1 MFTKEITYTD
11 YDGKVRKETFLF
23 NLNKAELAEME
34 LSTAGGMHEMLKK
47 IMETEDMPQIV
58 KIFKNLILKS
68 YGVKSDD
75 GKRFIKSE
83 QLSEEF
89 SQTEAY
95 SELFMELA
103 QNPDA
108 AAAFVNGVIPA
119 EMSAQVEEAM
129 KTGNTPQ
136 IAEVA
141 KSEQLENRQEMR
153 KCLKYTFRK
162 TLCLTKE

>member
-1 MFTKEITYTD
+1 MFTKKITYTD
-11 YDGKVRKETFLF
+11 YRGTSRTEEFFF

-34 LSTAGGMHEMLKK
+34 LSTVGGMHDMLKK

-58 KIFKNLILKS
+58 KIFKQLILKS
-68 YGVKSDD
+68 YGEISAD
-75 GKRFIKSE
+75 GKRFVKSPE
-83 QLSEEF
+83 LSEAF

-119 EMSAQVEEAM
+119 DMTKAVADAEKAGNITQIPEARM
-129 KTGNTPQ
+129 
-136 IAEVA
+136 IAAEPT
-141 KSEQLENRQEMR
+141 KSDN
-153 KCLKYTFRK
+153 
-162 TLCLTKE
+162 

>member
-1 MFTKEITYTD
+1 MFTKKITYTD
-11 YDGKVRKETFLF
+11 YRGTSRTEEFFF

-34 LSTAGGMHEMLKK
+34 LSTVGGMHDMLKK

-58 KIFKNLILKS
+58 KIFKQLILKS
-68 YGVKSDD
+68 YGEISAD
-75 GKRFIKSE
+75 GKRFVKSPE
-83 QLSEEF
+83 LSEAF

-119 EMSAQVEEAM
+119 DMTKAVADAEKAGNITQIPEARM
-129 KTGNTPQ
+129 
-136 IAEVA
+136 IAAETT
-141 KSEQLENRQEMR
+141 KSDN
-153 KCLKYTFRK
+153 
-162 TLCLTKE
+162 

>member
-1 MFTKEITYTD
+1 MFTKKITYTD
-11 YDGKVRKETFLF
+11 YRGTSRTEEFFF

-34 LSTAGGMHEMLKK
+34 LSTVGGMHDMLKK

-58 KIFKNLILKS
+58 KIFKQLILKS
-68 YGVKSDD
+68 YGEISAD
-75 GKRFIKSE
+75 GKRFVKSPE
-83 QLSEEF
+83 LSEAF

-119 EMSAQVEEAM
+119 DMTKAVADAEKAGNITQIPEARMIAAETM
-129 KTGNTPQ
+129 KSGN
-136 IAEVA
+136 
-141 KSEQLENRQEMR
+141 
-153 KCLKYTFRK
+153 
-162 TLCLTKE
+162 

>member
-1 MFTKEITYTD
+1 MFTKKITYTD
-11 YDGKVRKETFLF
+11 YRGVKRTEEFFF

-34 LSTAGGMHEMLKK
+34 LSTVGGMHDMLKK

-58 KIFKNLILKS
+58 KIFKKLILKS
-68 YGVKSDD
+68 YGEISTD

-83 QLSEEF
+83 ELSEAF

-108 AAAFVNGVIPA
+108 AAAFVNGVIPEDMTKPAIEANADGKIAQIPEAKMLAA
-119 EMSAQVEEAM
+119 E
-129 KTGNTPQ
+129 T
-136 IAEVA
+136 
-141 KSEQLENRQEMR
+141 MR
-153 KCLKYTFRK
+153 SDN
-162 TLCLTKE
+162 

>member
-68 YGVKSDD
+68 YGIKSDD

-103 QNPDA
+103 QNPDV

-119 EMSAQVEEAM
+119 EMSAQVGEAM

-141 KSEQLENRQEMR
+141 ESE
-153 KCLKYTFRK
+153 
-162 TLCLTKE
+162 

>member
-1 MFTKEITYTD
+1 MFTKKITYTD
-11 YDGKVRKETFLF
+11 YRGNKRTEEFFF

-34 LSTAGGMHEMLKK
+34 LSTVGGLHDMLKK

-58 KIFKNLILKS
+58 KIFKQLILRS
-68 YGVKSDD
+68 YGEISSD

-83 QLSEEF
+83 ELSEAF

-108 AAAFVNGVIPA
+108 AAAFVNGVIPEEMTKAAIEANDENKVVQIPEAKMIAA
-119 EMSAQVEEAM
+119 ETMRS
-129 KTGNTPQ
+129 GN
-136 IAEVA
+136 
-141 KSEQLENRQEMR
+141 
-153 KCLKYTFRK
+153 
-162 TLCLTKE
+162 

>member
-1 MFTKEITYTD
+1 MFTKKITYTD
-11 YDGKVRKETFLF
+11 YRGNKRTEEFFF

-34 LSTAGGMHEMLKK
+34 LSTVGGLHDMLKK

-58 KIFKNLILKS
+58 KIFKQLILRS
-68 YGVKSDD
+68 YGEISSD

-83 QLSEEF
+83 ELSEAF

-108 AAAFVNGVIPA
+108 AAAFVNGVIPEDMSRAAIEANDENKVVQIPEAKMIAA
-119 EMSAQVEEAM
+119 ETMRS
-129 KTGNTPQ
+129 GN
-136 IAEVA
+136 
-141 KSEQLENRQEMR
+141 
-153 KCLKYTFRK
+153 
-162 TLCLTKE
+162 

>member
-1 MFTKEITYTD
+1 MFTKKITYTD
-11 YDGKVRKETFLF
+11 YRGTSRTEEFFF

-34 LSTAGGMHEMLKK
+34 LSTVGGMHDMLKK

-58 KIFKNLILKS
+58 KIFKQLILKS
-68 YGVKSDD
+68 YGEISAD
-75 GKRFIKSE
+75 GKRFVKSPE
-83 QLSEEF
+83 LSEAF

-119 EMSAQVEEAM
+119 DMTKAVADTEKAGNITQIPEARM
-129 KTGNTPQ
+129 ITAETTKSGN
-136 IAEVA
+136 
-141 KSEQLENRQEMR
+141 
-153 KCLKYTFRK
+153 
-162 TLCLTKE
+162 

>member
-1 MFTKEITYTD
+1 MFTKKITYTD
-11 YDGKVRKETFLF
+11 YRGTSRTEEFFF

-34 LSTAGGMHEMLKK
+34 LSTVGGMHDMLKK

-58 KIFKNLILKS
+58 KIFKQLILKS
-68 YGVKSDD
+68 YGEISAD
-75 GKRFIKSE
+75 GKRFVKSPE
-83 QLSEEF
+83 LSEAF

-119 EMSAQVEEAM
+119 DMTKAVADTENAGNITQIPEARM
-129 KTGNTPQ
+129 
-136 IAEVA
+136 IAAEPTE
-141 KSEQLENRQEMR
+141 SDN
-153 KCLKYTFRK
+153 
-162 TLCLTKE
+162 